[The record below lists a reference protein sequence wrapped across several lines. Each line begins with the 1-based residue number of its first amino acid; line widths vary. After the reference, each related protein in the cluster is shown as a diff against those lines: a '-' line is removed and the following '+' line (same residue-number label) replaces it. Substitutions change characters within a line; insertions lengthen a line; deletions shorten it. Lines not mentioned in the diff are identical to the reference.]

1 MVLLD
6 ELHTTLVA
14 PEGLLP
20 TMDLLVSLQ
29 QVLLDETHA
38 ALAAL
43 ERPLPSVNEH
53 MSAQVIGAPEGSAA
67 VFTDVRFLAGGRDGT
82 FRISHQ
88 GGFG

>member
-6 ELHTTLVA
+6 EFHAALVTSKW
-14 PEGLLP
+14 LLP
-20 TMDLLVSLQ
+20 TVDLLVSLE

-43 ERPLPSVNEH
+43 ERPFPSVNEH

-67 VFTDVRFLAGGRDGT
+67 VFTNMRFLT
-82 FRISHQ
+82 
-88 GGFG
+88 